1 MSDPSPPRALPLRV
15 SDWPA
20 EWLYNVRERVAIMQ
34 EDPSRTPEE
43 HRARAVEVTRT
54 EYRRRLEDA

>member
-1 MSDPSPPRALPLRV
+1 MGDPSPPRDLPPRV

-20 EWLYNVRERVAIMQ
+20 EWLYAVRERVAIMQ

-43 HRARAVEVTRT
+43 WRAVAVEITRA
-54 EYRRRLEDA
+54 EYRRRLES